1 MAGAPQGNDNRVK
14 GKRWQTAIDNALAK
28 RGSRAE
34 GIQALDALAEKL
46 LSLAE
51 DGDLGALK
59 ELGDRLDGKPS
70 QAVDLGSDPDRPIVQ
85 KVIREIVRPPNTDG

>member
-28 RGSRAE
+28 RGSRAD
-34 GIQALDALAEKL
+34 GIQALDVLAEKL
-46 LSLAE
+46 LALAE

-59 ELGDRLDGKPS
+59 ELGDRLDGKAVQQSEISGPDGSAIPMQTVVNFVTPGAS
-70 QAVDLGSDPDRPIVQ
+70 QG
-85 KVIREIVRPPNTDG
+85 